1 MRRPLAVAC
10 ALLAALP
17 ALGGELRP
25 LGPGTIEASGGTRV
39 PAGDGLLFVD
49 DGQPGQV
56 TWMRFGNGG
65 APELRALPL
74 GGQVIDPEGITSDGT
89 WVYVVGSQSRG
100 GAQGADLARFRFDA
114 GSGAVSGLETLN
126 GLPELLA
133 GVVPTGAK
141 KKKGGLNIEGLAW
154 DASRQRLLLG
164 LRSPLDGGDALVVPL
179 AIGAGPLRRES
190 LKVEAPVRVALGGS
204 GIRSIEQHP
213 DGGFLIVAGG
223 VAGARDFRL
232 LSWDGTGAP
241 RALTA
246 FPDAL
251 KPEGVARVPV
261 DGQPATVVL
270 GDSGR
275 YTVLD

>member
-1 MRRPLAVAC
+1 MKRLLLSAW

-17 ALGGELRP
+17 SLAGEMRP

-39 PAGDGLLFVD
+39 PSGEGLLFVD

-65 APELRALPL
+65 APELRAIPL

-100 GAQGADLARFRFDA
+100 GARGADLARFRFD
-114 GSGAVSGLETLN
+114 GSTGAVSGLETVS

-133 GVVPTGAK
+133 EVAPAGGK
-141 KKKGGLNIEGLAW
+141 KKSGLNIEGLAW

-164 LRSPLDGGDALVVPL
+164 LRSPLAGGEALVVPM
-179 AIGAGPLRRES
+179 AVGDGPLRRES
-190 LKVEAPVRVALGGS
+190 LRVDAPLRVALGGS

-213 DGGFLIVAGG
+213 DGGFLIVAGA
-223 VAGARDFRL
+223 VDGARDFRL
-232 LSWDGTGAP
+232 LSWDGAGAP
-241 RALTA
+241 RALTG

-261 DGQPATVVL
+261 NGHPSTVVL
-270 GDSGR
+270 GDSGS
-275 YTVLD
+275 YTVVD